1 MLNYKKNN
9 LLRALNILAAISLIY
24 LIFQNILSFFNQ
36 NEYRY
41 LHIDERLVVM
51 NPIINVYN
59 SIDVFDRFTHISPIL
74 LKNIITIT
82 AEMVLGGTL
91 DYGRIYNNIFIL
103 FVGPLNFFDTKL
115 VIFSGRIIQM
125 VILIYSVYIFSNYF
139 IKKDLKIIFILL
151 SLGLPGAYY
160 IVQNP
165 KPDSLAILLFALGLK
180 QIFIIGNLRKGFFFV
195 GISVGTKIITLIPGV
210 ILGLYLIYPLKKI
223 NSLKK
228 ILDSI
233 ISTYFGVLIA
243 QPALLIPLPR
253 IYKKIFNAVSESS
266 SYNQNEFLSLDYEFY
281 KAWINK
287 LAIEHRVPNIWF
299 TILLIITIFLIIRN
313 FYLKINILENY
324 FLLSSFILI
333 IFITFNVE
341 RTWNYYLF
349 IPFLFLLIYIF
360 KIQNYEKI
368 TILFGFLII
377 SITFGGLLLHNDKAV
392 NSFFNVDVEK
402 NISLDLA
409 IEYIDNKYLINDYVY
424 KKVYWDSDYYFPG
437 RNIDYFSDFIVIENW
452 EREKQ
457 IEPLYEK
464 VDFIVTTNLFKI
476 NNDVK
481 LSKFGELYVYEK

>member
-1 MLNYKKNN
+1 M
-9 LLRALNILAAISLIY
+9 
-24 LIFQNILSFFNQ
+24 
-36 NEYRY
+36 
-41 LHIDERLVVM
+41 
-51 NPIINVYN
+51 
-59 SIDVFDRFTHISPIL
+59 
-74 LKNIITIT
+74 
-82 AEMVLGGTL
+82 
-91 DYGRIYNNIFIL
+91 
-103 FVGPLNFFDTKL
+103 
-115 VIFSGRIIQM
+115 
-125 VILIYSVYIFSNYF
+125 
-139 IKKDLKIIFILL
+139 
-151 SLGLPGAYY
+151 
-160 IVQNP
+160 
-165 KPDSLAILLFALGLK
+165 
-180 QIFIIGNLRKGFFFV
+180 
-195 GISVGTKIITLIPGV
+195 
-210 ILGLYLIYPLKKI
+210 
-223 NSLKK
+223 
-228 ILDSI
+228 
-233 ISTYFGVLIA
+233 
-243 QPALLIPLPR
+243 IPLPR